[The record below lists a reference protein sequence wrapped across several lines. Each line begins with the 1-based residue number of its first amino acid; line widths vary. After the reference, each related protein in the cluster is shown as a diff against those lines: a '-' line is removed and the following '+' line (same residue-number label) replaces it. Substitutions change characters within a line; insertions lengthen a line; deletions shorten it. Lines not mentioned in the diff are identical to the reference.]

1 MEKLLEFIT
10 KAIVESPEKVKIK
23 KKEENGLVNLSLK
36 VDPEDLKIVI
46 GKKGRTIRAI
56 RNLLRLKA
64 IKEKVRFNL
73 ELEDEKSRRD
83 FDSSPK
89 TKK

>member
-1 MEKLLEFIT
+1 MEKLLEL
-10 KAIVESPEKVKIK
+10 IVKSIVQRPKKVKIK
-23 KKEENGLVNLSLK
+23 KEKSQGLVNFNLK

-64 IKEKVRFNL
+64 IKEGARVNL
-73 ELEDEKSRRD
+73 KLEES
-83 FDSSPK
+83 
-89 TKK
+89 